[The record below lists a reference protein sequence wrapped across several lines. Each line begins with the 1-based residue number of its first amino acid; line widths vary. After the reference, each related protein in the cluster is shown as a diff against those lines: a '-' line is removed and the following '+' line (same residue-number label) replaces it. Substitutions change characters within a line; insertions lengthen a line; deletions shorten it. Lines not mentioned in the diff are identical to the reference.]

1 MAHENAL
8 DQPWRIWA
16 SIAVV
21 AIFLVGALLGIVIIP
36 VVQGRSA
43 GLDAWSAICRA
54 VGINAGSPAVPQP
67 INTSPPQ
74 PVSQV
79 KWTPDLLQ
87 VLARGDSQRGQQQA
101 IEVCAPC
108 HGDKGIS
115 ADPQYPHMNGQS
127 GAAIYK
133 QLHDFRTGSRVNEQ
147 MTPIAQGLDE
157 NALAD
162 VAAYFAGQ
170 PKRNPLAS
178 TLADPAA
185 HIRDLIEVGDP
196 ARALPACSACH
207 RDGSGGPIETP
218 VLYEQRYEYLVAQ
231 LRNYASGARRNDVY
245 ARMRMIA
252 AKLRPEE
259 IDGVARY
266 YASGLR

>member
-1 MAHENAL
+1 MAHEHAL

-16 SIAVV
+16 SVAVIA
-21 AIFLVGALLGIVIIP
+21 ILLSGVLIGIVIIP

-67 INTSPPQ
+67 VNTSPPS

-87 VLARGDSQRGQQQA
+87 VLARGDPKRGEKQA
-101 IEVCAPC
+101 IDVCAPC
-108 HGDKGIS
+108 HGDKGTS
-115 ADPQYPHMNGQS
+115 SDPQFPHMNGQS

-133 QLHDFRTGSRVNEQ
+133 QLHDFRSGSRVNEQ

-170 PKRNPLAS
+170 PKRNPLPS
-178 TLADPAA
+178 TLADPGP
-185 HIRDLIEVGDP
+185 HIWQLIELGDP

-218 VLYEQRYEYLVAQ
+218 VLYEQRYEYIVAQ
-231 LRNYASGARRNDVY
+231 LKDYASGARRNDVY
-245 ARMRMIA
+245 ARMRTIA
-252 AKLRPEE
+252 AKLTAEE
-259 IDGVARY
+259 INGVARY

>member
-1 MAHENAL
+1 MAHEHAL
-8 DQPWRIWA
+8 DRPWRIWA
-16 SIAVV
+16 SAAVLT
-21 AIFLVGALLGIVIIP
+21 IFLSGALLGIVIIP
-36 VVQGRSA
+36 IVQGRSA

-54 VGINAGSPAVPQP
+54 VGLSAGSPAVPQSFDR
-67 INTSPPQ
+67 SPPS

-87 VLARGDSQRGQQQA
+87 VLARGDPKRGQTQA

-108 HGDKGIS
+108 HGDKGVS
-115 ADPQYPHMNGQS
+115 PDAQFPHLNGQS

-133 QLHDFRTGSRVNEQ
+133 QLHDFRSDSRVNEQ
-147 MTPIAQGLDE
+147 MTPIAQALDE

-170 PKRNPLAS
+170 QKRNPLAS
-178 TLADPAA
+178 TLADPGA
-185 HIRDLIEVGDP
+185 HISQLIELGDP

-218 VLYEQRYEYLVAQ
+218 VLYEQRYEYIVAQ
-231 LRNYASGARRNDVY
+231 LKKYASAARRNDVY
-245 ARMRMIA
+245 ARMRTIA
-252 AKLRPEE
+252 AKLTPEE

-266 YASGLR
+266 YSSGLR